1 MKYGYVIIMEYKQV
15 LMIHTHYQ
23 ERKSVTNFQLY
34 FRRTIFRIII
44 SRQYYRV
51 WKRRK
56 YLPKIKL
63 LTSALLTC
71 YFFVR
76 TLPISFFFIMHYS
89 KICRVPTYYNANLF
103 FGIHIG
109 NIDSKVE
116 LFTMTLNK
124 YNISDLKY
132 DQVFLKGDY

>member
-1 MKYGYVIIMEYKQV
+1 
-15 LMIHTHYQ
+15 
-23 ERKSVTNFQLY
+23 
-34 FRRTIFRIII
+34 
-44 SRQYYRV
+44 
-51 WKRRK
+51 
-56 YLPKIKL
+56 
-63 LTSALLTC
+63 
-71 YFFVR
+71 
-76 TLPISFFFIMHYS
+76 MHYS